1 LGKDTPWIMEGD
13 GEADIQI
20 DMIEMCGIKYEDF
33 AENESILTKEIFEKH
48 FYQILRLTNSDYLS
62 LLIFGALILR
72 TGSFLPNEVRE
83 KIVKA
88 ADWENEKER
97 WKYADAEFI
106 KFRKEILIDFRQKII
121 NHKRGEITKIL

>member
-1 LGKDTPWIMEGD
+1 MGKDTPWITEGD

-20 DMIEMCGIKYEDF
+20 DLIEVCGIEYEDY

-48 FYQILRLTNSDYLS
+48 FSQILKLINSDYLS

-72 TGSFLPNEVRE
+72 TGSFLPDKVRK
-83 KIVKA
+83 KIIEA
-88 ADWENEKER
+88 ADWKNEKER

-106 KFRKEILIDFRQKII
+106 KSRKETLIDFRQKII
-121 NHKRGEITKIL
+121 NHKRGEITKVL

>member
-1 LGKDTPWIMEGD
+1 MGKDTPLIMEGD

-20 DMIEMCGIKYEDF
+20 DMIQICGIEYEDY

-48 FYQILRLTNSDYLS
+48 FYQILRLYSDYPS

-72 TGSFLPNEVRE
+72 TGSFLPDKVRK
-83 KIVKA
+83 KIIEA
-88 ADWENEKER
+88 ADWKNERER
-97 WKYADAEFI
+97 WKYANAEFI

-121 NHKRGEITKIL
+121 NHKRGEITKVL